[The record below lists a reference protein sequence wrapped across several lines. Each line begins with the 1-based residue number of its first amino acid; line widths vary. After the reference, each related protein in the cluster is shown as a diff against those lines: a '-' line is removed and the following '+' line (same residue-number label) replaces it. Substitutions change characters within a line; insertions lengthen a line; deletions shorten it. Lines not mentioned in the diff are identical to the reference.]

1 MKTTFST
8 FTIEHY
14 DQVLDLWKSC
24 EGIGLSEADSK
35 ENIEKFLR
43 HNNGLSLIASQN
55 KKIIGALLVGHDGRR
70 GYIHHL
76 AVSPHSRRNGIGK
89 ELVENGIERLKGI
102 GITKC
107 HIFIFQNNESGKL
120 FWEKCGWSYRK
131 ELGIIS
137 KIIQ

>member
-1 MKTTFST
+1 MKTTIST
-8 FTIEHY
+8 FTIEDY

-24 EGIGLSEADSK
+24 EGIGLGEADSK
-35 ENIEKFLR
+35 ENIEKFL
-43 HNNGLSLIASQN
+43 HQNNGLSLIAKQD
-55 KKIIGALLVGHDGRR
+55 KEVIGVLLVGHDGRR

-76 AVSPHSRRNGIGK
+76 SVPPHSRRNGIGK
-89 ELVENGIERLKGI
+89 ELVKSGIDRLKNI

-107 HIFIFQNNESGKL
+107 HIFIFQNNESGKH

-137 KIIQ
+137 KIIE